1 MPDKNTTPKC
11 DHIPI
16 LEGDKVQKKKE
27 KEKKK
32 VSEPEK
38 PDTSRS
44 SGSKNRRSSDNFLR
58 VLKRARK
65 LRLRRPLRNLRW

>member
-32 VSEPEK
+32 VSEK
-38 PDTSRS
+38 SDRS

>member
-32 VSEPEK
+32 VSEK
-38 PDTSRS
+38 PDRS

-65 LRLRRPLRNLRW
+65 LRLRRPLRNPRR

>member
-32 VSEPEK
+32 VSEK
-38 PDTSRS
+38 SDRS
-44 SGSKNRRSSDNFLR
+44 SGST
-58 VLKRARK
+58 
-65 LRLRRPLRNLRW
+65 